1 MKLVLL
7 DVKTLGDDIDF
18 SMFEKFGEVDVY
30 SSTAPQEVH
39 DRIKDADVIILNK
52 VKINESNLA
61 NTSVKLVCVTAT
73 GYDNIDTKYCKEN
86 SIALCNVQGYSTDSV
101 AQVTAAMALSLY
113 TKVKEYDKF
122 VCDGK
127 YSESDNPLGTKPV
140 FYETAGKTWG
150 IVGMGNIGKKVATI
164 AQALGAKVIVHSRT
178 QKDGYENVS
187 IDELCK
193 RADIIS
199 LHCPLND
206 ESYHIINEE
215 RLSLMKETAIL
226 VNVARGAVVDERAV
240 TDAIKNKKIA
250 GAAIDVYSKEPIEK
264 NSPYNEIA
272 GLHNVLLTP
281 HMAWGAY
288 ESRMRCMQEIIK
300 NIDAYIAGGKRN
312 RIV

>member
-30 SSTAPQEVH
+30 SSTAPEEVY

-61 NTSVKLVCVTAT
+61 NTSVKVVCVTAT

-86 SIALCNVQGYSTDSV
+86 GIALCNVQGYSTDSV
-101 AQVTAAMALSLY
+101 AQVTVAMALSLY
-113 TKVKEYDKF
+113 TKIKEYDKF
-122 VCDGK
+122 VCEGK
-127 YSESDNPLGTKPV
+127 YSKSSNPLGTKPV

-150 IVGMGNIGKKVATI
+150 IVGLGNIGKKVATI
-164 AQALGAKVIVHSRT
+164 AEALGAKVIVHSRS

-206 ESYHIINEE
+206 ESYHLIDEE
-215 RLSLMKETAIL
+215 KLSLMKETAIL

-272 GLHNVLLTP
+272 GLQNVLLTP

-300 NIDAYIAGGKRN
+300 NIDAYIAGEKRN

>member
-30 SSTAPQEVH
+30 SSTAPEEVY

-86 SIALCNVQGYSTDSV
+86 GIALCNVQGYSTDSV

-113 TKVKEYDKF
+113 TKIKEYDKF

-164 AQALGAKVIVHSRT
+164 AEALGAKVVVYSRT
-178 QKDGYENVS
+178 PKEGYENVS
-187 IDELCK
+187 INELCK

-206 ESYHIINEE
+206 ESYHLINEE
-215 RLSLMKETAIL
+215 RLSLMKKTAIL

-264 NSPYNEIA
+264 NSPFGEIA
-272 GLHNVLLTP
+272 GLQNVLLTP

-300 NIDAYIAGGKRN
+300 NIDAYIAGEKRN

>member
-86 SIALCNVQGYSTDSV
+86 GIALCNVQGYSTDSV

-113 TKVKEYDKF
+113 TKIKEYDKF

-164 AQALGAKVIVHSRT
+164 AEALGAKVIVYSRT
-178 QKDGYENVS
+178 PKEGYENVS

-206 ESYHIINEE
+206 ESYHLINEE
-215 RLSLMKETAIL
+215 RLSLMKKTAIL

-264 NSPYNEIA
+264 NSPFGEIA
-272 GLHNVLLTP
+272 GLQNVLLTP

-300 NIDAYIAGGKRN
+300 NIDAYIAGEKRN